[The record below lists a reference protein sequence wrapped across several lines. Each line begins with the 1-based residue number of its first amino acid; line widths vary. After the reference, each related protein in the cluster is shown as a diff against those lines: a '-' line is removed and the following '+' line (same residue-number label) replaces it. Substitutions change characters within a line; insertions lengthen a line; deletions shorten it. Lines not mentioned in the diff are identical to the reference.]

1 MTKEEFNKIIK
12 EFDLIR
18 IAQELLDSL
27 NLKPNIFYP
36 DSQEVDPAAAIADAY
51 YAATLIQ
58 NALKSEYYKILKQ
71 EGILEQE

>member
-12 EFDLIR
+12 EFNLIE
-18 IAQELLDSL
+18 IAQGLLDSL

-36 DSQEVDPAAAIADAY
+36 DSKEVDPAGAVADAY

-58 NALKSEYYKILKQ
+58 NALKSEYYKILKE
-71 EGILEQE
+71 EGILQEE